1 MSKKD
6 KAQKDIDMDKPNDNM
21 ENETMDQ
28 EEKDEA
34 RSKEGKGPKSKKKK
48 QPAKAEEL
56 EELKIQYA
64 ELNDKFLRLFADFDN
79 YRKNCN
85 KDKIDLVKTASQRV
99 IEGLLPVLDDF
110 DRAIEANKD
119 RSESDEQLNG
129 FMLIYNKLFTFLKQ
143 QGLQPMDSL
152 GKEFD
157 TDYHDAVTQIPAPSD
172 DMKGKV
178 VDVIQKGYL
187 LNDKIIRHA
196 KVVVGQ

>member
-1 MSKKD
+1 
-6 KAQKDIDMDKPNDNM
+6 M

-34 RSKEGKGPKSKKKK
+34 RSKEGKVSKSKKKK
-48 QPAKAEEL
+48 QPSKAEEL
-56 EELKIQYA
+56 EEIKIQYT

-85 KDKIDLVKTASQRV
+85 KDKIDLIKTASQRV

-110 DRAIEANKD
+110 DRAIEANKE
-119 RSESDEQLNG
+119 RNESDEQLDG
-129 FMLIYNKLFTFLKQ
+129 FTLIYNKLFTFLKQ

>member
-48 QPAKAEEL
+48 QPTKAEEL